1 VKIDAFPAYK
11 FSNFT
16 APSASFALTW
26 NPAHAGLSNENTAPR
41 TEFLLKKSGGK
52 LLGEEKL
59 AGTASQLISR
69 RPFAS
74 PVAPGAFNGPS
85 AAWSAVTAG
94 RIAAGS
100 APAAPKIDGCA

>member
-1 VKIDAFPAYK
+1 
-11 FSNFT
+11 
-16 APSASFALTW
+16 
-26 NPAHAGLSNENTAPR
+26 
-41 TEFLLKKSGGK
+41 
-52 LLGEEKL
+52 
-59 AGTASQLISR
+59 LISR